1 MIVTELRECLCAGG
15 GAEPARGW
23 ALVHC
28 VSGAKLLETSS
39 AIDVLGRTI
48 PSSVLVHRPL
58 EVRNR
63 ERRDSR

>member
-1 MIVTELRECLCAGG
+1 MLLRFPHVERLSARIGAVPPVRCL
-15 GAEPARGW
+15 
-23 ALVHC
+23 
-28 VSGAKLLETSS
+28 
-39 AIDVLGRTI
+39 DVLGRTI